1 MDKLSGTGD
10 ELSIFLIKIPCKE
23 PFYLSHRFFYLPES
37 GAGCLYPL
45 EPGAYTL
52 WSQVPIPLWSRV
64 PIHPGSRVPL
74 NRCDQ
79 VPGISYKTA
88 VTVIGKKSQ
97 LRLLIP
103 YLYYDKIK
111 SLRKETGNK
120 KIKEHDS

>member
-1 MDKLSGTGD
+1 MDKLSETGD

-23 PFYLSHRFFYLPES
+23 LFYLSHRFFTFRSRVPDV
-37 GAGCLYPL
+37 
-45 EPGAYTL
+45 YTL